1 MSLNIKRLPGF
12 IGIHL
17 PMTIQINNKDVDI
30 ISSGEEKKIEL
41 VEDEFDLKV
50 SQYGRRSNIV
60 KVNSNQNIIIKNSSV
75 INFLNLFLAI
85 IFVGVLFINI
95 EYSYKMIIFL
105 GILILLLVINYLVK
119 SIRLEVV
126 RSSAGV

>member
-95 EYSYKMIIFL
+95 EYSYKKIIFL

>member
-85 IFVGVLFINI
+85 IFVGVIFINI

>member
-85 IFVGVLFINI
+85 IFFGVLFINI